1 MTTNNEQNLPS
12 SNSKPKDFTNFVTII
27 KLLNFGDSRF
37 DYGDVQLGFWA
48 ERIALKY
55 PKLNEK
61 TLKEII
67 CNGADGKWDDKY
79 NQHTKLSTIMK
90 WIEATKIEIDA
101 KIAAEEKSIFDEARN
116 INFETGIDL
125 NTCIEEVRKQRN
137 KPKE

>member
-1 MTTNNEQNLPS
+1 
-12 SNSKPKDFTNFVTII
+12 
-27 KLLNFGDSRF
+27 
-37 DYGDVQLGFWA
+37 
-48 ERIALKY
+48 
-55 PKLNEK
+55 
-61 TLKEII
+61 
-67 CNGADGKWDDKY
+67 
-79 NQHTKLSTIMK
+79 MK